1 MDNDTVTQLEEKLLF
16 THTPIAA
23 SIIAALAPPCTQLR
37 IVHKHHHK
45 IIIIVVILFL
55 FDMTFIWAKRFQF
68 EFQV

>member
-23 SIIAALAPPCTQLR
+23 SIMAALAPPCTQLR
-37 IVHKHHHK
+37 IVHKNHHK
-45 IIIIVVILFL
+45 IIIIFVLLFL